1 MSLDKKIVCIVEDK
15 PDLREAMNMMI
26 QLTGAYILGG
36 SYANAEEAIVYI
48 DKVRKIASTEI
59 VPWLPVGKY
68 SFGMITTPNLEML
81 KRSKDVMEYRKFLQ
95 RSFPGKF
102 D

>member
-1 MSLDKKIVCIVEDK
+1 
-15 PDLREAMNMMI
+15 MNNF
-26 QLTGAYILGG
+26 
-36 SYANAEEAIVYI
+36 ANAEEAITYI
-48 DKVRKIASTEI
+48 DKVRKIAPTEI

-68 SFGMITTPNLEML
+68 SFGIITAPNLEML
-81 KRSKDVMEYRKFLQ
+81 KSSKDVLEYRKFLQ